1 LIVSLF
7 IYGCTA
13 GCAAPAV
20 TLRLDEKQSARIGSA
35 DRQRLANT
43 DERDIAK
50 ARDEIERAKL
60 ENVRAQEMARAV
72 DTELNTTHDADIL
85 RVLTVKRQWAAARLQ
100 WRVAQLESA
109 HRHEQAALAKD
120 ELDKAEIVSR
130 NGVDLD
136 IARFR
141 GQSARFH
148 EMWSQYNTKLNGAH
162 AAADVQERLLAEA
175 KSRYA
180 HDKLATAQT
189 PDGAPFGPPVAQ
201 QQH

>member
-1 LIVSLF
+1 LLFSLC
-7 IYGCTA
+7 ISGCSA
-13 GCAAPAV
+13 SAV

-43 DERDIAK
+43 DEREIAR
-50 ARDEIERAKL
+50 AHDELTRAQL
-60 ENVRAQEMARAV
+60 EDAHAQEMARAV
-72 DTELNTTHDADIL
+72 EAEIKATQDGEIL

-100 WRVAQLESA
+100 WRAAQLESA
-109 HRHEQAALAKD
+109 RRHEQAAQAKD

-136 IARFR
+136 VARFR
-141 GQSARFH
+141 GQSAHFH
-148 EMWSQYNTKLNGAH
+148 EAWSQYNAKVNAAH
-162 AAADVQERLLAEA
+162 AAADTQEHLLAEA

-180 HDKLATAQT
+180 HARLATAQT

-201 QQH
+201 QH